1 MAAAAMAQVP
11 KAVTQAKKAVF
22 SVITY
27 DNNDKIIGSGNGF
40 FISPKGDGVSDY
52 TLFKGATKAV
62 VVDADGKQHTVDC
75 ILGANE
81 MYDVVKFRIKAEKNV
96 SAITLETTA
105 AAKGATLYL
114 LPYSTQKQATP
125 QSAQVSEVSD
135 IDNGD
140 KYYTLALSTTDKM
153 VNCPVVND
161 KGNAVGM
168 IQKGSSE
175 KESKSY
181 ALGASYVARLSM
193 TALSSNDYALNS
205 IGIKKGFPS
214 QEDQALVYLYMLSG
228 SISAE
233 EYLQRLDDFLAE
245 FPNSADGYF
254 RRASAN
260 ISLYKDEAHYATAE
274 KDIEKALSLTKQKD
288 NMLYDLS
295 KVYLEAAF
303 SGFSY
308 KDWNT
313 DKAIATIKEAIAIN
327 PSPIYVQQQ
336 GEILFVME
344 KYEEAYDCF
353 NMVNQSEIKSETS
366 LSHAAKCKEKLGQR
380 EEALSLMDSTLNF
393 LGSPLPVKAA
403 AYLLQR
409 AAIKTSLKMYRQ
421 AVADYNQYEKLLNG
435 RVGAA
440 FYLLREQNEL
450 EIRMNQQ
457 ALDDIKKAVEL
468 EPRNPDYLMELTSL
482 HIKFNQLNEALEA
495 AKRGIEVDPDNVHFY
510 RMLGYCQ
517 VQTGAKAEGKANLLK
532 AKEKGDPNA
541 ESIIEKYCK

>member
-1 MAAAAMAQVP
+1 MAATAVAQAP

-52 TLFKGATKAV
+52 TLFKGAKKAV

-81 MYDVVKFRIKAEKNV
+81 MYDVVKFRIKAEKSV
-96 SAITLETTA
+96 PALTLETTA

-114 LPYSTQKQATP
+114 LPYSTQKQTTP

-140 KYYTLALSTTDKM
+140 KYYTLALATTDKM

-168 IQKGSSE
+168 IQKGGSE
-175 KESKSY
+175 KEPKSY
-181 ALGASYVARLSM
+181 ALGASYVARLAM
-193 TALSSNDYALNS
+193 TALSCNDYALNS
-205 IGIKKGFPS
+205 IGIKKGFPE

-228 SISAE
+228 SVTAE

-260 ISLYKDEAHYATAE
+260 ISLYKDETHFAAAE

-303 SGFSY
+303 SGFTY
-308 KDWNT
+308 KDWNA
-313 DKAIATIKEAIAIN
+313 DKALATIKEAIDIN
-327 PSPIYVQQQ
+327 PSPVYVQQQ
-336 GEILFVME
+336 GDILFATE
-344 KYEEAYDCF
+344 KYDEAFTCYTT
-353 NMVNQSEIKSETS
+353 VNQSEVKSETS
-366 LSHAAKCKEKLGQR
+366 LYSAAQCKDKLGQK
-380 EEALSLMDSTLNF
+380 EEALALMDSTVNF
-393 LGSPLPVKAA
+393 FGTPLPAKGAP
-403 AYLLQR
+403 YLLGR
-409 AAIKTSLKMYRQ
+409 AQLKTNLKMYRQ
-421 AVADYNQYEKLLNG
+421 AVADYNEYEKLVNG
-435 RVGAA
+435 RANAA
-440 FYLLREQNEL
+440 FYFLREQNEL
-450 EIRMNQQ
+450 EVRMNQQ

-468 EPRNPDYLMELTSL
+468 EPQEPLYLMELTSL
-482 HIKFNQLNEALEA
+482 HIKFNQLDEAIA
-495 AKRGIEVDPDNVHFY
+495 TAKKGIELDSNNADFY

-517 VQTGAKAEGKANLLK
+517 AQTGQKAEGKANLLK

-541 ESIIEKYCK
+541 ESLIEKFCK